1 MIWWVARHSWTSR
14 TPPGVRELKL
24 YDLTRPGARI
34 SRTPPG
40 VRELKLEV
48 VRRRVAI
55 LLSHPSR
62 GA

>member
-1 MIWWVARHSWTSR
+1 MIPA
-14 TPPGVRELKL
+14 VR
-24 YDLTRPGARI
+24 AA

-48 VRRRVAI
+48 LGLLRLEVSRTPPGVRELKLVLRWVMLVLI
-55 LLSHPSR
+55 VSHPSR